1 MPVAKQLG
9 GDQEKL
15 RSVERVIRT
24 NEPLVAVEVSH
35 IMRRQQ
41 NHVVLSCVQMPI
53 RTIDDVGLGQGHA
66 ALGLEL
72 RNYELMA
79 FAGVGLCRDV
89 LGEESRAEQEQE
101 K

>member
-1 MPVAKQLG
+1 
-9 GDQEKL
+9 
-15 RSVERVIRT
+15 
-24 NEPLVAVEVSH
+24 
-35 IMRRQQ
+35 
-41 NHVVLSCVQMPI
+41 MPI

-79 FAGVGLCRDV
+79 FAGAGLCRDI
-89 LGEESRAEQEQE
+89 LSEYGRAEQEQE